1 MKKNKL
7 NAVVASILSLGLI
20 TCSGS
25 AFASHSGKFN
35 KMPMNMGSKKD
46 DSDSF
51 DDVVKLFM
59 AAGWL
64 YTNEG
69 IKIERILRELRM
81 GKLGEITEE
90 SYRLPT
96 GREFSTYMVANRG
109 LMDKKISYW
118 HDLIHKYN
126 LEREMDILVELLKTA
141 DNSLKKFE
149 QAWPGMLLHLKL
161 KQPKN

>member
-7 NAVVASILSLGLI
+7 NAVVASILSLGVI

-25 AFASHSGKFN
+25 AFASRSGKFN
-35 KMPMNMGSKKD
+35 KMPMNKGSKKD
-46 DSDSF
+46 SSDGF

-96 GREFSTYMVANRG
+96 GREFATYMVANDE
-109 LMDKKISYW
+109 LMNTKISYW
-118 HDLIHKYN
+118 HDIIHKYN
-126 LEREMDILVELLKTA
+126 LEREMNLLVELLKTA

-149 QAWPGMLLHLKL
+149 QAWPGILLQLK
-161 KQPKN
+161 